1 VIRKNSFSLIT
12 YHLSLITSFGD
23 MKMKKTALMVSLLVM
38 ALICVASEARA
49 QGNAGRGPDAS
60 TMRDADL
67 EKDSFH
73 NLEVAQ
79 QYFKLKKAYLAS
91 LKRSEEIIAG
101 NPNFA
106 KIDEA
111 LYIAGMS
118 NLYLSQ
124 NRGKQKAS
132 LTPEKH
138 RVEARLYLSQLV
150 NEHPDSSLRK
160 QALDALRDLGG
171 ALPK

>member
-1 VIRKNSFSLIT
+1 MNMRR
-12 YHLSLITSFGD
+12 
-23 MKMKKTALMVSLLVM
+23 TALIVGLLTM
-38 ALICVASEARA
+38 ALVCVAAGARA
-49 QGNAGRGPDAS
+49 QGTAARGPDAS
-60 TMRDADL
+60 TVRDPDL
-67 EKDSFH
+67 EKDSLH

-124 NRGKQKAS
+124 NRGKQKPNLS
-132 LTPEKH
+132 PEKH
-138 RVEARLYLSQLV
+138 REEARIFLSQLV
-150 NEHPDSSLRK
+150 NDHPDSSFHK

-171 ALPK
+171 ALPKSNSQ

>member
-1 VIRKNSFSLIT
+1 MEVN
-12 YHLSLITSFGD
+12 
-23 MKMKKTALMVSLLVM
+23 MKKTALLISLCAV
-38 ALICVASEARA
+38 ALIYTAPSVRA
-49 QGNAGRGPDAS
+49 QATRSPEAS

-67 EKDSFH
+67 EKDSMH

-91 LKRSEEIIAG
+91 LKRVEEIIAG

-106 KIDEA
+106 RIDQA
-111 LYIAGMS
+111 IYIAGMS

-124 NRGKQKAS
+124 NRGKQAS
-132 LTPEKH
+132 KLPPEKH
-138 RVEARLYLSQLV
+138 REEARNYLSQLV
-150 NEHPDSSLRK
+150 NNYPDSSFYK

-171 ALPK
+171 ALPKNSSQ